1 MSNSIFQ
8 AMGGNL
14 MPGPMGNMQQMVQQ
28 FRQFKQN
35 FQGDPRQVVQQMLQ
49 SGQITQ
55 TQLNQAQAMAQQVA
69 QFLK

>member
-1 MSNSIFQ
+1 MSNPFMPKS
-8 AMGGNL
+8 
-14 MPGPMGNMQQMVQQ
+14 MPGPMGNMQQMAQQ

-55 TQLNQAQAMAQQVA
+55 AQLNQAQAMAQQVA